1 MERLFQRKQGSHIH
15 YEKWAYIF
23 LIPFVLA
30 FLLFQFVPLFQTLFY
45 SFFEYYKNIT
55 LIDIGP
61 NWTGLTNFKTIFTS
75 STLRPISFLGL
86 SFGNVN
92 FPDFWY
98 YLINTI
104 LIWIIGFIPQILI
117 SLQLAI
123 WFTDLRL
130 NLKLQK
136 FWKTVIYMP
145 NLIMAAAFGMLFLM
159 IFARNGPVMG
169 TLMNWNWLT
178 EPIDI
183 GSSQIGTRLVI
194 AFLDFLMW
202 FGNTTILL
210 MAGVM
215 GIDNSIF
222 ESALLD
228 GASSRTI
235 FRKIT
240 MPLLKPIFIYVVITS
255 MMGGIQLFDI
265 AQIFTQTFGGPSS
278 SSYTLMMWL
287 YNLISYKQNYGEA
300 GALSFVIFVTTAILS
315 VTVYKVIHPRSNPT
329 KEEAIARKKR
339 FKEYKNCPSTQA
351 EFAAKNAVS
360 EKGAK

>member
-1 MERLFQRKQGSHIH
+1 MDRLSQRKQGSHIH
-15 YEKWAYIF
+15 YGKWAYIF
-23 LIPFVLA
+23 LVPFILA
-30 FLLFQFVPLFQTLFY
+30 FFLFQFIPLFQTLYY
-45 SFFEYYKNIT
+45 SFFTYYDDMLSPT
-55 LIDIGP
+55 VGP
-61 NWTGLTNFKTIFTS
+61 TWSGLDNFKYIFTS

-86 SFGNVN
+86 SFGSVK

-104 LIWIIGFIPQILI
+104 LIWLIGFIPQILI

-123 WFTDLRL
+123 WFTDIKL
-130 NLKLQK
+130 NLKFQK
-136 FWKTVIYMP
+136 IWKTVIYMP

-159 IFARNGPVMG
+159 IFARNGPVMA
-169 TLMNWNWLT
+169 TLVDWKWLT
-178 EPIDI
+178 NPIDV
-183 GSSQIGTRLVI
+183 GNTQIGTRLII

-235 FRKIT
+235 FHKIT

-255 MMGGIQLFDI
+255 MIGGIQLFDV
-265 AQIFTQTFGGPSS
+265 AQIFTQQTGGPSA

-287 YNLISYKQNYGEA
+287 YNLISNKENYGEA
-300 GALSFVIFVTTAILS
+300 GALSFVMFVITAVLS
-315 VTVYKVIHPRSNPT
+315 VTVYKIIHPRINPA
-329 KEEAIARKKR
+329 KDEALSRKKR
-339 FKEYKNCPSTQA
+339 IREYKDSPFTQA
-351 EFAAKNAVS
+351 ELANKTSLS
-360 EKGAK
+360 ENGVK